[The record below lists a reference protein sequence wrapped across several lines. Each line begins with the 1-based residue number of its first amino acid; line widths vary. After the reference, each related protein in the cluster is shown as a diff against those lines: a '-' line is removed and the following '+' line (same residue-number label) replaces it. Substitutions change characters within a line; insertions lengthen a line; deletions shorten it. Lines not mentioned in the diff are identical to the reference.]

1 MKIILIEDVQG
12 LGKAGEMVNCKP
24 GYFHNFLE
32 RSYKAIEATPANKK
46 KWEAEQKKKRET
58 EAENRKQAEDLKE
71 KLEAVD
77 LKIDAKGGSEGRLF
91 GSITA
96 ADIAKALK
104 KQSGIDVDKKK
115 IELKEN
121 IKTTGTQEVTVRVY
135 PEMTATLKV
144 TIQGA

>member
-1 MKIILIEDVQG
+1 MKIILLEDVQG

-46 KWEAEQKKKRET
+46 KWEAEQKLKRET
-58 EAENRKQAEDLKE
+58 EAANRQQATEVKE
-71 KLEAVD
+71 KLEKVEI
-77 LKIDAKGGSEGRLF
+77 LIDAKSGSEGRLF
-91 GSITA
+91 GSITT

-104 KQSGIDVDKKK
+104 AQTGIDIDKKK
-115 IELKEN
+115 IELKET
-121 IKTTGTQEVTVRVY
+121 IKTTGTKEVTVRVY

-144 TIQGA
+144 TIKGA